1 MRGLC
6 NRDICYAVSLLGS
19 VRYSEFERLS
29 HRGKIFPLRRLIKL
43 QDNM

>member
-29 HRGKIFPLRRLIKL
+29 QRNNISTASPYQITR
-43 QDNM
+43 